1 MSPRLES
8 ISMRLRI
15 FSVIVLWC
23 LMWNVSAQVVEI
35 IDSNVERAIRSA
47 LRSELGKPSGD
58 ITPDELGSLTTLYLN
73 NNDLTSLTLPEGL
86 TNLTHL
92 YLHNNDLTSLTL
104 PEGLTRLTTLDLS
117 YNNLTS
123 LTLSEGLTNLTTLK
137 FGGDGF
143 SRMTSL
149 TIPEGVNVDT
159 FPGFDRQIVTF
170 YRPVLRIK
178 DIDILASGEFELT
191 ITGPQSSFAVESSSN
206 LERWTEQGQLT
217 IDEWKSTIRIPVQP
231 EINHQFF
238 RIRELMN

>member
-1 MSPRLES
+1 M
-8 ISMRLRI
+8 
-15 FSVIVLWC
+15 
-23 LMWNVSAQVVEI
+23 
-35 IDSNVERAIRSA
+35 
-47 LRSELGKPSGD
+47 
-58 ITPDELGSLTTLYLN
+58 TTLNLSGNDLTSLVLPEDLTNLRELHLTDN
-73 NNDLTSLTLPEGL
+73 NLTSLTLPEGL
-86 TNLTHL
+86 TSLTTLNLERN
-92 YLHNNDLTSLTL
+92 YRLTRLTL